1 MVSLLVLCLLAI
13 DPNAG
18 TTGFEFIRIA
28 PTAREA
34 AMAGATTADARS
46 AMAFWYSPVHA
57 LGIGNSHAH
66 LGYVSYLA
74 GIQLGSA
81 AYSRPLAADKGIGIG
96 IMYLNSGSMKRT
108 DALGNELG
116 TFGVSFADLN
126 ISGAMQLSDLVSLGV
141 GIQGLYGSIDTFYG
155 LGLAANLGVR
165 ARVPFEGFDGLY
177 AGLNAHN
184 VGYQVEAFQEGRD
197 PMPSEFAFGL
207 AWLPSPSFSLAV
219 DALKPLDNK
228 LQFRGGIEGWIGNI
242 LALRGGY
249 STSGADL
256 KSGGGSDI
264 LAGFTTGLGIRY
276 QKYQLDY
283 AFIPMVE
290 LGMTHRLSL
299 SIGL

>member
-57 LGIGNSHAH
+57 LGTGNSHAH

-81 AYSRPLAADKGIGIG
+81 AYTRPLATDKSVGIGVV
-96 IMYLNSGSMKRT
+96 YLNSGSMKRT
-108 DALGNELG
+108 DGLGNEYG
-116 TFGVSFADLN
+116 TFGGTFADLN
-126 ISGAMQLSDLVSLGV
+126 VSGAIRISDLLSLGA
-141 GIQGLYGSIDTFYG
+141 GIQGLYGSMDTFYG

-177 AGLNAHN
+177 AGFVARNL
-184 VGYQVEAFQEGRD
+184 GYQLSAFQEGRD
-197 PMPSEFAFGL
+197 PMPAEFAFGF
-207 AWLPSPSFSLAV
+207 AFLPSPSFMLAV
-219 DALKPLDNK
+219 DALKPVDNRI
-228 LQFRGGIEGWIGNI
+228 QFRGGIEGWIGDV
-242 LALRGGY
+242 LVLRGGY
-249 STSGADL
+249 STSGTDL
-256 KSGGGSDI
+256 KTGGGKDI
-264 LAGFTTGLGIRY
+264 SAGFSTGFGVHYR
-276 QKYQLDY
+276 QYQLDY
-283 AFIPMVE
+283 ALVPMVE

-299 SIGL
+299 TIEL